1 MTNAFEIRGLR
12 VTLGGSEILRGIDL
26 DIPEGRTTAIVGA
39 NGSGKSTLL
48 RTISR
53 LQRREGEIL
62 RDGRDVSTI
71 PPRQYAREVALL
83 PQSPEAPENLSTSD
97 LVSRG
102 RDPHRRWWDQWSK
115 QDEEVVFDALT
126 ATGLTDLAERSLGTL
141 SGGQRQR
148 AWIALTLAQSP
159 SVLLL
164 DEPTTYLDVAYQLDV
179 LDTVTALQRNRGI
192 TVVMVLHDLGMAA
205 RYADHIVAMRDG
217 EVVAAGETASTLST
231 TVISEVFGIDSILLS
246 DPRTGRPVIVP
257 HVHENQ
263 WRRSDGKR
271 WPWTSRGA
279 YSGRTA

>member
-12 VTLGGSEILRGIDL
+12 ATLGGSEILRGIDL
-26 DIPEGRTTAIVGA
+26 NIPEGRTTAIVGA

-48 RTISR
+48 RSISR
-53 LQRREGEIL
+53 LQRREGEIM
-62 RDGRDVSTI
+62 RDGRDVSAL

-83 PQSPEAPENLSTSD
+83 PQSPEAPENLSTID

-115 QDEEVVFDALT
+115 QDEEVVWDALT
-126 ATGLTDLAERSLGTL
+126 STGLTDLAERPLGTL

-164 DEPTTYLDVAYQLDV
+164 DEPTTYLDVAYQLEV
-179 LDTVTALQRNRGI
+179 LDTVTSLQRNRGI

-205 RYADHIVAMRDG
+205 RYSDHIIAMRDG
-217 EVVAAGETASTLST
+217 LVAAAGDTTTTLSS

-257 HVHENQ
+257 HRAQESMEAQ
-263 WRRSDGKR
+263 
-271 WPWTSRGA
+271 
-279 YSGRTA
+279 

>member
-1 MTNAFEIRGLR
+1 MKNAYEIRDLR

-26 DIPEGRTTAIVGA
+26 NIPEGRTTVIVGA

-48 RTISR
+48 RSISR

-62 RDGRDVSTI
+62 LRGREVSSI
-71 PPRQYAREVALL
+71 APREYAREVALL
-83 PQSPEAPENLSTSD
+83 PQAPEAPENLSTID

-102 RDPHRRWWDQWSK
+102 RDPHRHWWDQWSK
-115 QDEEVVFDALT
+115 RDEATVWDALR
-126 ATGLTDLAERSLGTL
+126 ATGLTELAERPLGTL

-148 AWIALTLAQSP
+148 AWIALALAQSP

-179 LDTVTALQRNRGI
+179 LETVTTLQRERGI

-205 RYADHIVAMRDG
+205 RFSDHLVAMRDG
-217 EVVAAGETASTLST
+217 QVAAVGDTDTTLST
-231 TVISEVFGIDSILLS
+231 TVIKDVFGIDSVLLS

-257 HVHENQ
+257 HRAHESMEA
-263 WRRSDGKR
+263 R
-271 WPWTSRGA
+271 
-279 YSGRTA
+279 